1 MTVVG
6 IDASRNRSGGAF
18 SHLSGILGA
27 GDPRKF
33 GITQVHVWSYQGL
46 LDALPDRPWLVRH
59 APAPLQGS
67 LLAEAWWQ
75 LTSLP
80 SVARAAG
87 CDVLLSLDAGTI
99 GRFAPQVVM
108 SRDMLSFEPGE
119 IERYSITSKMRLRL
133 ILLRY
138 LQVSSLK
145 RAQGALFLTRHA
157 SDVIQQFS
165 GPLGNVRVIPHG
177 IADTF
182 RAPAARGEWPAGH
195 APIRCVYVSN
205 ADLYKHQWQVIRAFG
220 RLRAAGF
227 PVHLKLVGG
236 STGRGS
242 DRVEAVRREVDPRG
256 EFITV
261 TAVQPHAAIPAEL
274 AAADL
279 FVFASSCEN
288 MPNTLI
294 EAMAAGLP
302 IACAKRGPMPEVLQD
317 GGTFFDPEDDA
328 SIAAAVQGLL
338 EDPALR
344 RRCAMRAYELAQA
357 FSWRRCADET
367 WAFLVDTFHSRK
379 GASDAGRAGS

>member
-1 MTVVG
+1 MTIVG
-6 IDASRNRSGGAF
+6 IDASRNRSGGAR
-18 SHLSGILGA
+18 SHLKGIIEA
-27 GDPRKF
+27 SDPREF

-46 LDALPDRPWLVRH
+46 LDALPDRPWLVKH
-59 APAPLQGS
+59 APQELQGA

-75 LTSLP
+75 LTKLP

-87 CDVLLSLDAGTI
+87 CEVVLSLDAGTI

-119 IERYSITSKMRLRL
+119 IERYGVLSKMRARL

-138 LQVSSLK
+138 MQVSSLR

-157 SDVIQQFS
+157 ADIIQGFS
-165 GPLGNVRVIPHG
+165 GKLPNVRIIPHG
-177 IADTF
+177 ISESF
-182 RAPAARGEWPAGH
+182 RAPAPRGEWPADK
-195 APIRCVYVSN
+195 ATIQCVYVSN
-205 ADLYKHQWQVIRAFG
+205 ADLYKHQWTVVRAFG

-236 STGRGS
+236 LTGRGT
-242 DRVEAVRREVDPRG
+242 DLIEAARREVDPQG
-256 EFITV
+256 QFITL
-261 TAVQPHAAIPAEL
+261 TQVQPHAAIPAEL
-274 AAADL
+274 ARADF

-317 GGTFFDPEDDA
+317 GGTYFDPEDEG
-328 SIAAAVQGLL
+328 SITAAVRALL

-344 RRCAMRAYELAQA
+344 RRSAQRAFELAQA
-357 FSWRRCADET
+357 FSWRRCAAET
-367 WAFLVDTFHSRK
+367 WSFLVDTARFR
-379 GASDAGRAGS
+379 GTASG